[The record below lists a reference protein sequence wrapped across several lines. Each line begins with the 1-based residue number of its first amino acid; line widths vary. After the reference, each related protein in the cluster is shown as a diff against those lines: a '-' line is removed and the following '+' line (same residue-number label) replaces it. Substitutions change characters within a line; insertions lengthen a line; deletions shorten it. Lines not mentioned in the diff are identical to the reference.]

1 MTASYLLLLSS
12 SSSARALAP
21 ATRPAGS
28 AAAGN
33 MPCGPGMSRC
43 SATTCSVDTK
53 VGRLEETVPEPPR
66 RAAVTSGGPWASGR
80 TTAYSSGRLTLNF
93 GRMYRRDGRAGHAVA
108 LPYVLHRVNLARRTC
123 SASRPTPPKLSPV
136 MSKATTVMLKGWYPS
151 TSFNFSLKTAGG
163 ARTLI
168 WTVSLSS
175 FQKPTASTRP
185 PRILSTTP
193 VLRKT
198 MSSDFSCP
206 HWSLSSAHVPTRFS
220 LLKETAPAVPDTA
233 RQASV
238 AAQSANIL
246 RSMVKSLSQS
256 RPLSEPFHFY
266 CMHGFGAAY
275 TRRGP

>member
-136 MSKATTVMLKGWYPS
+136 VEGDDSDVEGMV
-151 TSFNFSLKTAGG
+151 SFH
-163 ARTLI
+163 I
-168 WTVSLSS
+168 
-175 FQKPTASTRP
+175 FQFLTENGRWRQDTHLDRVVVQLPEA
-185 PRILSTTP
+185 
-193 VLRKT
+193 
-198 MSSDFSCP
+198 DGFD
-206 HWSLSSAHVPTRFS
+206 
-220 LLKETAPAVPDTA
+220 APAADTFDDTGLA
-233 RQASV
+233 ENDELRLFL
-238 AAQSANIL
+238 SALVVI
-246 RSMVKSLSQS
+246 K
-256 RPLSEPFHFY
+256 RPR
-266 CMHGFGAAY
+266 
-275 TRRGP
+275 TD